1 MSFIESN
8 TKDPIW
14 KPIYK
19 SSLEICFKEINEKMP
34 DILKELEVEPFN
46 INKNQC
52 NVKYMSI
59 VTCIHLEGF
68 IVNILKVIEFNKTTF
83 DLFFTF

>member
-1 MSFIESN
+1 
-8 TKDPIW
+8 
-14 KPIYK
+14 
-19 SSLEICFKEINEKMP
+19 MP

-83 DLFFTF
+83 DLFLPFRNVLKRIGPVQVNVTA

>member
-1 MSFIESN
+1 MS
-8 TKDPIW
+8 
-14 KPIYK
+14 
-19 SSLEICFKEINEKMP
+19 

-46 INKNQC
+46 IKKDQC

-68 IVNILKVIEFNKTTF
+68 IVNILNVIEFNKTTF
-83 DLFFTF
+83 NFTFLFQPSRNVLKRIGPIQINVTA